1 MWHDH
6 PFSERNNAT
15 IRAEGGGGVSGRG
28 GQNLKKGGI
37 GTIGGLHKIG
47 KGG

>member
-15 IRAEGGGGVSGRG
+15 IRAEGGGRGERG

-37 GTIGGLHKIG
+37 GIIGGLHKIG